1 MDDEQERKTELRA
14 VTSFALAFLI
24 VAGALFGAIL
34 LVVNSRD
41 VKPEDIPRSVPA
53 VALHTVTTGDHAV
66 RIDTQGVVES
76 RRETTL
82 ASEVAG
88 RVIEVSP
95 NLKRGGE
102 VTEGEI
108 LVRLDAADHRA
119 ALARAESALA
129 DAQLALVQEE
139 ARAEQALRDW
149 EKLGRGEATPLVRRE
164 PQLASARARVASAA
178 AEVDRAARDVERTTI
193 RAPFAARVRRSSVEI
208 GGVLAPGG
216 AVADLYAADDLEVRL
231 PLPLEDFGFLDSGRK
246 NGITLRGKIGGREYE
261 WPAEVVR
268 VDGEVDRRTLSAYV
282 TVKILPAEKMPQ
294 LPPVGL
300 FVEATVLG
308 RVLEGVAEIPRTALR
323 DANEVMVVDAENR
336 LSFRRVEVV
345 RGTAETVVVSAGL
358 SSGERLCVTRL
369 NAPVNGMEVRVEEG
383 QTPDQD

>member
-41 VKPEDIPRSVPA
+41 VKPEDTPKSAPS
-53 VALHTVTTGDHAV
+53 VALHTVTTGPHPV
-66 RIDTQGVVES
+66 RIVTQGVVES

-82 ASEVAG
+82 ASEVSG
-88 RVIEVSP
+88 RIVEVSP

-102 VTEGEI
+102 VAEGEV
-108 LVRLDAADHRA
+108 LVTLDAADHRA
-119 ALARAESALA
+119 ALARAEAALA

-149 EKLGRGEATPLVRRE
+149 EKLGRGEATPLVRRD
-164 PQLASARARVASAA
+164 PQLASARARVVSAS

-193 RAPFAARVRRSSVEI
+193 RAPFASRVRRSPVEI
-208 GGVLAPGG
+208 GGVLSPGG
-216 AVADLYAADDLEVRL
+216 AVAELYSADDLEVRL
-231 PLPLEDFGFLDSGRK
+231 PLPLEDFGFLDTGRK
-246 NGITLRGKIGGREYE
+246 NGITLRGKIGGHGYE

-282 TVKILPAEKMPQ
+282 TVKVLPVKEPPY

-300 FVEATVLG
+300 FVEATVPG
-308 RVLEGVAEIPRTALR
+308 RVLEDVAEIPRTALR

-336 LSFRRVEVV
+336 LSFRKVEVV
-345 RGTAETVVVSAGL
+345 RGTAETVVVSSGL

-369 NAPVNGMEVRVEEG
+369 NAPVNGMEVRVEDDQTLDEG
-383 QTPDQD
+383 